1 MGQRVLKGQ
10 MELKETR
17 VKWDQK
23 AQEDFQE
30 KKDNQAQRETMGC
43 QAPGDHRGQQ
53 ESLEK
58 MAPEVTLVMLDL
70 EENLDHLDQRETP
83 EDLASAIL
91 GQEENRVAEEIA
103 AAVDLAA
110 AEETVVKRVNQETKE
125 LPESQV
131 SQVLRV
137 NLV

>member
-30 KKDNQAQRETMGC
+30 KKDNQAQRETTGC
-43 QAPGDHRGQQ
+43 QAPGDHQGQQ